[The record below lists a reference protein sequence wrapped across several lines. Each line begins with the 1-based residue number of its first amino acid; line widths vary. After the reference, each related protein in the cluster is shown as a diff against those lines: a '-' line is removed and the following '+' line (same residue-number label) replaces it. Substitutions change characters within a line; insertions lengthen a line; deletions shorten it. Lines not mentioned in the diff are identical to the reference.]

1 MCLLL
6 SYLSKNKP
14 KQSEEETNLP
24 PVQPIHFVDV
34 QRFVEMEPGM
44 GGGESFVDQ
53 VHNVQQRG
61 YYTTPVPLLPV
72 QDGDG
77 VGAVKEKARR
87 KPI

>member
-1 MCLLL
+1 MCILL

-72 QDGDG
+72 QDKDL
-77 VGAVKEKARR
+77 KEKATR